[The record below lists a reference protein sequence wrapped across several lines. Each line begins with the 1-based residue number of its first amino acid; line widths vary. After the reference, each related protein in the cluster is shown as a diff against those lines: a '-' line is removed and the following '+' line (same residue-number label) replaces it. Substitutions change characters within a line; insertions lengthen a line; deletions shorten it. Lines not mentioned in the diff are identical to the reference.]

1 MRRGDLVVPIYDMIM
16 LDSTAEIAPMEDGF
30 SWCRG
35 DAELGMVLEVFH
47 NQWAPEDC
55 GYAWV
60 KVLHPSG
67 RTGYCHTDDVEIYPL

>member
-1 MRRGDLVVPIYDMIM
+1 MVPIYDMIM

-47 NQWAPEDC
+47 NQLLL
-55 GYAWV
+55 
-60 KVLHPSG
+60 VLLQQAFLV
-67 RTGYCHTDDVEIYPL
+67 CHQE